1 VGTLQCF
8 SYSSST
14 GAANTT
20 SFRSHSI
27 ETAAAW
33 APPDLVAVVPRN
45 LTEFGYRWL
54 GDDYGFGIAEF
65 VNRHY
70 EPVGPPR
77 PRDGSHVLL
86 FRRREFERRT
96 GTAG

>member
-1 VGTLQCF
+1 
-8 SYSSST
+8 
-14 GAANTT
+14 
-20 SFRSHSI
+20 
-27 ETAAAW
+27 
-33 APPDLVAVVPRN
+33 VPRN